1 MNFLSGICFLK
12 IRPRTGVNTQ
22 VKALYISVIL
32 LTFLILGN
40 ETAAAITN
48 TPKNL
53 MKLRVKVLNPQVPY
67 P

>member
-12 IRPRTGVNTQ
+12 IRPITGVNTQ
-22 VKALYISVIL
+22 VRALYISVIL
-32 LTFLILGN
+32 LTFLILEN